1 MWILLPTEID
11 PEGCFTKRL
20 QGMRQLLTK
29 THKPVVL
36 LILLAFCCA
45 ALAQQPGQEQP
56 PNIYQGDEIIRIST
70 DLAQIDLTVLDK
82 QGRFVDGLRSEQFQL
97 LIDGKPQAISFF
109 EQLRA
114 GSERETQLA
123 RSRTDQ
129 RTTAENASPPTSSAT
144 DRGRTIFFFVDDL
157 HLSSASV
164 GRTRDLLFSYVD
176 NVMGSK
182 DLAVITTAS
191 GQLGFL
197 QQLTGDHSVLHK
209 AIERLTYR
217 ASTVGD
223 SITSPAMN
231 EYQATAIENNDRD
244 ALSYFTDKQ
253 CDEFKRMD
261 RGVCAFDTGM
271 TNNAVYDGTNSV
283 GSGRTGNNLRSEAER
298 LVRSRARTIAGRAAQ
313 VALNTLASLESLI
326 RSASSL
332 PERKLVLFISDGFF
346 INYLRSTNA
355 YDLRR
360 VADAALRSGAVIYTI
375 DARGLVTGS
384 PEAST
389 KDGFDTQ
396 GRQGRLRITEA
407 TAAQDPLQALA
418 ADTGGRAWVNSNDL
432 TSGIGQAL
440 RETSGYYLLGWR
452 PENPAQVTRFS
463 NIEVKI
469 KDRPDLVVRSHAGFF
484 EIGAKPD
491 KVARNE
497 AAPAGLKTVE
507 EQLLEVIRQAY
518 PRRSLPTGLSV
529 GHLFIPNRG
538 MAVAASMMVDAAALG
553 NDPKA
558 AQVDVMGV
566 LINEKGEVV
575 SSVQQQLTA
584 GATQRGRMIYTMQF
598 PNLVPGLYQVRV
610 AARDPK
616 TGRAGSASQWLEVP
630 DTSKGDF
637 ILSSVFL
644 SEVPTGPAS
653 AGAQK
658 VSISP
663 DRRFARSSRMR
674 LQAQI
679 FNAIRGAGAPDLT
692 LELQLSRDGQV
703 VIATPPTAVSTQGVT
718 DFGRIP
724 LIAEFPLDGFQPG
737 RYMLKMTITDR
748 AAKKS
753 TAQQMDFAVE

>member
-1 MWILLPTEID
+1 MT
-11 PEGCFTKRL
+11 
-20 QGMRQLLTK
+20 QLLTS
-29 THKPVVL
+29 HKPVAL
-36 LILLAFCCA
+36 LTLLAFCCA
-45 ALAQQPGQEQP
+45 VFAQQPSQEQP
-56 PNIYQGDEIIRIST
+56 PNVYQSDEIIRIST

-82 QGRFVDGLRSEQFQL
+82 QGRFVDGLRSEQVQL

-109 EQLRA
+109 EELRA

-123 RSRTDQ
+123 RARTDQ
-129 RTTAENASPPTSSAT
+129 RTTAEKASPPTSFTT

-157 HLSSASV
+157 HLSPASV
-164 GRTRDLLFSYVD
+164 GRTRDLLFNYVD
-176 NVMGSK
+176 NVMGPK
-182 DLAVITTAS
+182 DLAVIATAS
-191 GQLGFL
+191 GQIGFL
-197 QQLTGDHSVLHK
+197 QQLTGEHTVLRR
-209 AIERLTYR
+209 AIERITYR
-217 ASTVGD
+217 ASTVSD
-223 SITSPAMN
+223 TITSPAMN
-231 EYQATAIENNDRD
+231 EYQATAIENSDRD
-244 ALSYFTDKQ
+244 ALSYFVDKQ

-261 RGVCAFDTGM
+261 RGVCAVDTGM
-271 TNNAVYDGTNSV
+271 TNNAVYDGTNSG
-283 GSGRTGNNLRSEAER
+283 GSGRTVNNLRSEAER
-298 LVRSRARTIAGRAAQ
+298 LVRSRARAIARQAVQ
-313 VALNTLASLESLI
+313 VALNTLASVESLI

-389 KDGFDTQ
+389 KDGFDPK
-396 GRQGRLRITEA
+396 GRTARLTITEA
-407 TAAQDPLQALA
+407 TAAQDPLHTLA

-432 TSGIGQAL
+432 APAIGQAL
-440 RETSGYYLLGWR
+440 RETSGYYLLAWR
-452 PENPAQVTRFS
+452 PENPGQGTRFS

-484 EIGAKPD
+484 ESSAKPN
-491 KVARNE
+491 KVASNE
-497 AAPAGLKTVE
+497 AAPAKLKTAE
-507 EQLLEVIRQAY
+507 EQLLEVIREAY
-518 PRRSLPTGLSV
+518 PRRSLPIGLSV
-529 GHLFIPNRG
+529 GHMFIPNGG
-538 MAVAASMMVDAAALG
+538 MAVAASMMVDAAVLG

-566 LINEKGEVV
+566 LINEKGDVV

-610 AARDPK
+610 AARDPR

-637 ILSSVFL
+637 MLSSVFL
-644 SEVPTGPAS
+644 SEVPSGPA
-653 AGAQK
+653 AAATQK
-658 VSISP
+658 VSINP

-692 LELQLSRDGQV
+692 LELQLSSGGQV
-703 VIATPPTAVSTQGVT
+703 VIATPPTPVSTQGVT
-718 DFGRIP
+718 DFGRVP

-737 RYMLKMTITDR
+737 RYLLKITITDR

-753 TAQQMDFAVE
+753 ATKEIDFKVE